1 MAASPD
7 LRIVVA
13 PATGFAEIDA
23 ALAGLGLAPGPDEA
37 VTPPLIPGERE
48 FAHWTAAAGD
58 ALVHYSF
65 NPVVALRILAFSGA
79 DAAGWKAR
87 VSARLPLLEPEG
99 IRGLLKSAEP
109 RSVLLGLF
117 AAAELKTVA
126 LIGDIEPLR
135 LHRDQLIS
143 QASARAAETLA
154 LAVLDLGAERLAAER
169 RRQPGR
175 SALFPRLG
183 DAERR
188 REILV
193 WLLRDAEGVN
203 EDTAEVLRAALA
215 DEDWRVRAAAMLVA
229 VRLGAVA
236 LWPDIR
242 KMALPT
248 SSRSGLDRARRSLL
262 LAARKA
268 ALAELAGEPL
278 PAGTDER
285 ARLSKRLRDVVAG
298 RKGGRPDDGLDWIE
312 SLLELPEGERAP

>member
-1 MAASPD
+1 LAAPPD
-7 LRIVVA
+7 FRIVVA

-23 ALAGLGLAPGPDEA
+23 ALAGLGLAPGPDDA
-37 VTPPLIPGERE
+37 VTPPAIPGERE
-48 FAHWTAAAGD
+48 FAYWTAAGGD
-58 ALVHYSF
+58 ALISYSF
-65 NPVVALRILAFSGA
+65 NPAVALRVLAFSGA

-87 VSARLPLLEPEG
+87 ASAQLPLLEPDG
-99 IRGLLKSAEP
+99 IHALLKSAEP

-117 AAAELKTVA
+117 AAAELKAAA

-143 QASARAAETLA
+143 QAAARAAERLA

-169 RRQPGR
+169 RRHPGR

-183 DAERR
+183 DADRR
-188 REILV
+188 REILA
-193 WLLRDAEGVN
+193 WLLRDAEGMN
-203 EDTAEVLRAALA
+203 EDAAEVLRAALA

-229 VRLGAVA
+229 VRLGAAA

-248 SSRSGLDRARRSLL
+248 SSRSGLDRVRRSLL

-278 PAGTDER
+278 PAGTDDK
-285 ARLSKRLRDVVAG
+285 ARLAKRLRDVVAG
-298 RKGGRPDDGLDWIE
+298 RKREQPDDGIDWIA
-312 SLLELPEGERAP
+312 SLLELPERERAS